1 MIGGGS
7 TRLSCSS
14 SSFTYGWTY
23 DVFISF
29 RGTDTRHGFTG
40 HLYSA
45 LSHRGIRT
53 FIDDQ
58 DLQRGHEITPS
69 LLNAIQESRIAIIV
83 FSPNYASSSFCLD
96 ELATI
101 MDSLNSKARLVLPV
115 FYGVDPSDVR
125 HQRGTYAE
133 ALARHEERFKDNLDI
148 VLNWRNALHQAANLS
163 GWHFKQGDGYEY
175 KFIGEIVEAVSR
187 NVRRGV
193 LPVADYPVGL
203 ESKVVQVNSLLEFGC
218 NDGVLMVGIHGI
230 GGIGKTTLALA
241 VYNCIADHFEGLCF
255 LESVRENSS
264 KHGLVHLQNILLS
277 ELLGENKFHATSV
290 QQGISIIQHRLQSKK
305 ILLILDDVDKQ
316 EQLQAIAG
324 NPVWFGPG
332 SRVIITTRDT
342 HLLACHGVERS
353 YELEGLN
360 YADAAELLS
369 WKAFKSVNVSPSYA
383 DVLNRAVT
391 YAHGLPLALE
401 VIGSNMFGKSIGEWK
416 SAINQYE
423 RIPNNKIHEILK
435 VSFDALEEE
444 EQSVFLD
451 IACCFRGYPLAEV
464 EDILHAH
471 HGACMKYHIGVLVDK
486 SIIKIGWRGTIT
498 LHDLIEHMGK
508 ELVRQESPKVIGKR
522 SRLWWHEDIVQ
533 VLEDNQGTSEIEI
546 IHLNFPSSE
555 DEEEAKVEWDGKA
568 FKKMKN
574 LKTLIIK
581 NGHFSEGP
589 RHFPNSLRVL
599 EWWGY
604 PSECLPSSFHP
615 KKLSIFKL
623 PYNGFLSPY
632 LASLLKARKFATI
645 KVLNFD
651 YNKYL
656 TQLPD
661 VSGLPNL
668 QKLSF
673 EYCEN
678 LISVHN
684 SVGLLEKLKSL
695 SAYSCRK
702 LTSFPCINLP
712 SLEELILSGCSSLEN
727 FPEILEKM
735 ENVTQLQLEQTGI
748 KALPSSFQ
756 KFSRLQRL
764 TLIENKYCKIPN
776 AIVMMPE
783 LIRIV
788 VTPREKDRL
797 SIKQDEG
804 EETVSSM
811 MSSNVECLNISRCKL
826 SDDFFPL
833 GLAWFANVK
842 ELDLGC
848 NDFTIL
854 PECIKECH
862 FLSKLIVDYCPNL
875 QEIRGIPPN
884 LKHFSAIGCKS
895 WTSSC
900 TSMLLNQE
908 LHEAGNTRFALPGS
922 QIPEWFEHHSKGASV
937 SFWFRNKFPA
947 IALSLAIELKDKDT
961 VFVSPNVTIN
971 GKKGFPDFWTEMEQ
985 IFLLDLQMIEC
996 DLGETLTENE
1006 WNHAEISCTASDH
1019 FLFIREKFPVE
1030 PFAKEIG
1037 IHVFREKSTMEDV
1050 RFTYPYKRRKL
1061 DEGLCSLDP

>member
-1 MIGGGS
+1 MSGGS
-7 TRLSCSS
+7 TSLSCSF
-14 SSFTYGWTY
+14 SSFSYGWTY

-69 LLNAIQESRIAIIV
+69 LLKAIQESRIAILV
-83 FSPNYASSSFCLD
+83 FSANYASSSFCLD

-101 MDSLNSKARLVLPV
+101 INCVKSKGRLVLPV

-125 HQRGTYAE
+125 HQRGTYGE
-133 ALARHEERFKDNLDI
+133 ALATHEERFKDNLDI
-148 VLNWRNALHQAANLS
+148 VHNWRNALHQAANLS
-163 GWHFKQGDGYEY
+163 GWHFKQGDEYEY
-175 KFIGEIVEAVSR
+175 KFIGKIVEVVSR
-187 NVRRGV
+187 NIRRGV

-203 ESKVVQVNSLLEFGC
+203 ESKVVQVNSLLEVGS
-218 NDGVLMVGIHGI
+218 NDGVRMIGIHGI

-255 LESVRENSS
+255 LQRVRESSS

-277 ELLGENKFHATSV
+277 ELLGENKFKSTSV
-290 QQGISIIQHRLQSKK
+290 QQGISIIHHRLQRKK
-305 ILLILDDVDKQ
+305 ILLILDDVDRQ
-316 EQLQAIAG
+316 EQLQALAG
-324 NPVWFGPG
+324 NPDWFGPG

-360 YADAAELLS
+360 YADAVELLS
-369 WKAFKSVNVSPSYA
+369 WKAFKTIDVSPSYV
-383 DVLNRAVT
+383 DVLNHAVT

-423 RIPNNKIHEILK
+423 RIPNKNIHEILK

-451 IACCFRGYPLAEV
+451 IACCFRGYALAEV

-471 HGACMKYHIGVLVDK
+471 HGACMKYHIGVLVEK
-486 SIIKIGWRGTIT
+486 SLIKIQELGEIT

-508 ELVRQESPKVIGKR
+508 ELVRQESPKVLGKR

-546 IHLNFPSSE
+546 IHLNFPSTE
-555 DEEEAKVEWDGKA
+555 DEEEEKVEWDGKA

-589 RHFPNSLRVL
+589 THFPNSLRVL
-599 EWWGY
+599 EWWRY
-604 PSECLPSSFHP
+604 PSECLPSNFHP

-623 PYNGFLSPY
+623 PNSCFLSLY
-632 LASLLKARKFATI
+632 LASLLKATKFATL

-651 YNKYL
+651 NNKYL

-661 VSGLPNL
+661 ISGLPNL

-673 EYCEN
+673 EHCEN

-684 SVGLLEKLKSL
+684 SVGFLKQLKSL
-695 SAYSCRK
+695 SAYRCGK

-712 SLEELILSGCSSLEN
+712 SLEELRLSGCSSLEN

-735 ENVTQLQLEQTGI
+735 EKITGLHLEHTGI
-748 KALPSSFQ
+748 KALPLSFQ
-756 KFSRLQRL
+756 KFSRLQQL
-764 TLIENKYCKIPN
+764 TLNENKYCKIPS

-783 LIRIV
+783 LVMIT
-788 VTPREKDRL
+788 VTPLENERL
-797 SIKQDEG
+797 SIEG

-811 MSSNVECLNISRCKL
+811 VSSNVEYLSISRCNL

-833 GLAWFANVK
+833 
-842 ELDLGC
+842 DLRG
-848 NDFTIL
+848 NDFTFL

-862 FLSKLIVDYCPNL
+862 FLRKLSVDYCPNL
-875 QEIRGIPPN
+875 KEIRGIPPN
-884 LKHFSAIGCKS
+884 LEHFSAIGCKS

-900 TSMLLNQE
+900 TSMLTNQE

-922 QIPEWFEHHSKGASV
+922 RIPAWFEHHSKGASI

-947 IALSLAIELKDKDT
+947 IALFLAIGLTDKNT
-961 VFVSPNVTIN
+961 VFVSPDITIN
-971 GKKGFPDFWTEMEQ
+971 GKKGFPEFWTEMEQ
-985 IFLLDLQMIEC
+985 IFLFDLQMIQC
-996 DLGETLTENE
+996 DLGETLSENE

-1019 FLFIREKFPVE
+1019 FLFIGEKFPVE

-1037 IHVFREKSTMEDV
+1037 IHVFRQKSTVEDI
-1050 RFTYPYKRRKL
+1050 RFTDPYKRRKL
-1061 DEGLCSLDP
+1061 DEGLCSSDP